1 MQGYGPEEKRRSG
14 ERRAERPAR
23 SKRHGDGKGD
33 GRVTDRNRPPTGTT
47 EVPGREGAGKEERGE
62 NMNRASWFRLLLVL
76 PVCLVMGS
84 CSRAEQAA
92 PVAPVTVEV
101 PVAEATA
108 PATPTPSEPLTVAE
122 VWKPL
127 LDRLRQDGLDGQE
140 IAYLFVRLGDTPSQ
154 DPMGRKVQELY
165 TGKFLPR
172 PKPASSKDS
181 APSAGGVPRPWYK
194 CFMTDANARRCRTF
208 IDTHIEALK
217 AAEESYGVPTEVAA
231 ALLFVETRL
240 GDYLGEQN
248 AFVTLASMAASR
260 SPDAIPDWLDKLP
273 GVENRLDWVSARM
286 EDKAD
291 WAYAELRA
299 LFEYSVANGVDPFEI
314 PGSGYGA
321 VGLCQFMPSNL
332 PRYAVDGDGDGIID
346 LFAPAD
352 AVASLSNY
360 LARHGWKKDMSIPEQ
375 IKVLRRYNNLAVY
388 ANTILAL
395 AEKIREIPGRPTV
408 NRPLPQPPT
417 MISEN

>member
-1 MQGYGPEEKRRSG
+1 MSILERFSTIIKANINDLLDRAEDPAKMMDQYMRQLMSDLADVKRETASVMAEESRIQRQLEEKRQESAKNADLA
-14 ERRAERPAR
+14 RRALQLSNEDDAR
-23 SKRHGDGKGD
+23 VFLAKKQELEKRIEELQKMYDVAHENSMRMRQVHDKLVSDAETLRQRREAIQSKM
-33 GRVTDRNRPPTGTT
+33 
-47 EVPGREGAGKEERGE
+47 ALA
-62 NMNRASWFRLLLVL
+62 RAQEKAAN
-76 PVCLVMGS
+76 VMGS
-84 CSRAEQAA
+84 HIGADES
-92 PVAPVTVEV
+92 
-101 PVAEATA
+101 
-108 PATPTPSEPLTVAE
+108 
-122 VWKPL
+122 
-127 LDRLRQDGLDGQE
+127 
-140 IAYLFVRLGDTPSQ
+140 RLGD
-154 DPMGRKVQELY
+154 
-165 TGKFLPR
+165 
-172 PKPASSKDS
+172 
-181 APSAGGVPRPWYK
+181 
-194 CFMTDANARRCRTF
+194 
-208 IDTHIEALK
+208 
-217 AAEESYGVPTEVAA
+217 
-231 ALLFVETRL
+231 
-240 GDYLGEQN
+240 
-248 AFVTLASMAASR
+248 
-260 SPDAIPDWLDKLP
+260 AI
-273 GVENRLDWVSARM
+273 ARM

-299 LFEYSVANGVDPFEI
+299 LLEYSVANGVDPFEI

>member
-1 MQGYGPEEKRRSG
+1 MQGYGPEGKRRSG
-14 ERRAERPAR
+14 ERRAECGERVER
-23 SKRHGDGKGD
+23 QGDDRVD
-33 GRVTDRNRPPTGTT
+33 GRATDRSLPLTGGN
-47 EVPGREGAGKEERGE
+47 EAPGRVGAGKKERGE
-62 NMNRASWFRLLLVL
+62 DMSRASWFRLLLVL

-84 CSRAEQAA
+84 CSRAGQSSSAVPEV
-92 PVAPVTVEV
+92 VAPV
-101 PVAEATA
+101 PEATA
-108 PATPTPSEPLTVAE
+108 SVTPTPSEPLTVAE

-127 LDRLRQDGLDGQE
+127 LDRLRQDGLAGQE
-140 IAYLFVRLGDTPSQ
+140 IAYLFVRLGDTLSQ

-172 PKPASSKDS
+172 PKPASPKDG

-194 CFMTDANARRCRTF
+194 GFVTDANARRCRTF
-208 IDTHIEALK
+208 INTHIEAFK
-217 AAEESYGVPTEVAA
+217 AAEETYGVPAEVAA

-240 GDYLGEQN
+240 GDYLGERN

-260 SPDAIPDWLDKLP
+260 SPDAIPDWLARLP

-299 LFEYSVANGVDPFEI
+299 LLEYSVANGVDPFEI

-332 PRYAVDGDGDGIID
+332 PRYAVDGDGDGIVD

-408 NRPLPQPPT
+408 NRPLPQPPV

>member
-194 CFMTDANARRCRTF
+194 GFVTDANARRCRTF
-208 IDTHIEALK
+208 INTHIEAFK

-299 LFEYSVANGVDPFEI
+299 LLEYSVANGVDPFEI
-314 PGSGYGA
+314 PGSGYARGGQSPCQGVGQSGGGQTA
-321 VGLCQFMPSNL
+321 VPPHHGRTAAFGQE
-332 PRYAVDGDGDGIID
+332 AAAAG
-346 LFAPAD
+346 PAQSAD
-352 AVASLSNY
+352 PDFV
-360 LARHGWKKDMSIPEQ
+360 
-375 IKVLRRYNNLAVY
+375 KVLSGFAAYVVSPEDGRRSVHAVFPWGEGK
-388 ANTILAL
+388 AACGGG
-395 AEKIREIPGRPTV
+395 IRTG
-408 NRPLPQPPT
+408 
-417 MISEN
+417 

>member
-1 MQGYGPEEKRRSG
+1 MT
-14 ERRAERPAR
+14 RPR
-23 SKRHGDGKGD
+23 
-33 GRVTDRNRPPTGTT
+33 
-47 EVPGREGAGKEERGE
+47 AGKKEWSEY
-62 NMNRASWFRLLLVL
+62 MNRASWFRLLLVL

-84 CSRAEQAA
+84 CSRAGQGTSSGPLVTEASGPEPDLPAA
-92 PVAPVTVEV
+92 LESS
-101 PVAEATA
+101 EA
-108 PATPTPSEPLTVAE
+108 LVVAE
-122 VWKPL
+122 VWKPV

-140 IAYLFVRLGDTPSQ
+140 IAYLFVRLGDTPSP

-172 PKPASSKDS
+172 PKSAASKGG
-181 APSAGGVPRPWYK
+181 APSAGGIPRPWYK
-194 CFMTDANARRCRTF
+194 GVVTDANARRCRSF
-208 IDTHIEALK
+208 INTHLEAFK
-217 AAEESYGVPTEVAA
+217 AAEQRYGVPTEVAA

-260 SPDAIPDWLDKLP
+260 SPDTISDWLGKLP
-273 GVENRLDWVSARM
+273 DVEKRMDWVSARM

-299 LFEYSVANGVDPFEI
+299 LLQYSVANGVDPFEI

-332 PRYAVDGDGDGIID
+332 PRYAVDGNGDGVVD

-360 LARHGWKKDMSIPEQ
+360 LARHGWKRNMSVAGQ
-375 IKVLRRYNNLAVY
+375 IAVLRRYNNLAIY

-395 AEKIREIPGRPTV
+395 AEKIREIPGRPSV
-408 NRPLPQPPT
+408 NRRLPQPPT
-417 MISEN
+417 MISQN

>member
-1 MQGYGPEEKRRSG
+1 MKEYGPDGDKRSCG
-14 ERRAERPAR
+14 RREGLTRRNGRMEQEGVA
-23 SKRHGDGKGD
+23 S
-33 GRVTDRNRPPTGTT
+33 RVTLRNRRVAGLDLAPD
-47 EVPGREGAGKEERGE
+47 RDGAGRKEQEE

-84 CSRAEQAA
+84 CSRAAEEPVLAA
-92 PVAPVTVEV
+92 PVAAGMPAISAETPPAIPLEV
-101 PVAEATA
+101 ADA
-108 PATPTPSEPLTVAE
+108 
-122 VWKPL
+122 WKPL
-127 LDRLRQDGLDGQE
+127 LERLRQDGLTGQE

-172 PKPASSKDS
+172 PKPASPKDTT
-181 APSAGGVPRPWYK
+181 PSAGGVPRPWYK
-194 CFMTDANARRCRTF
+194 GFVTDANARRCRTF
-208 IDTHIEALK
+208 INTHLEAFK
-217 AAEESYGVPTEVAA
+217 AAEETYAVPTEVAA

-260 SPDAIPDWLDKLP
+260 SPDAIPDWLAKLP
-273 GVENRLDWVSARM
+273 GVENRLDWVSERM

-291 WAYAELRA
+291 WAYAELKA
-299 LFEYSVANGVDPFEI
+299 LLEYSVANGVDPFEI

-332 PRYAVDGDGDGIID
+332 PRYAVDGDGDGIVD

-360 LARHGWKKDMSIPEQ
+360 LARHGWKKDLSVAEQ

-395 AEKIREIPGRPTV
+395 AEKIGEIPGRPTV
-408 NRPLPQPPT
+408 NRPLPKPPT